1 MFGDQLKKKM
11 KESLFLLTIH
21 VHAGVRRRTLVNKD
35 YCVSLFFPVS
45 ALIPGDTGFLH
56 ELPQENRKLG
66 KSPFRQ
72 SWYCPEDCGVTFSH
86 YGFQRTR

>member
-1 MFGDQLKKKM
+1 MGTNLKKNERVPFLVDHTCTCRRAQKNLSEQGLLC
-11 KESLFLLTIH
+11 ES
-21 VHAGVRRRTLVNKD
+21 
-35 YCVSLFFPVS
+35 FFPVS

-72 SWYCPEDCGVTFSH
+72 SWYFPEDCGVTFSH